1 MAFPTEFDLHAQAR
15 LLSQEGASLIER
27 GRPGEARLALRQ
39 ALALQS
45 NLAEAH
51 HHLGHALRLLGQPQE
66 ALQAYRQALA
76 CKADHLPSHLHLAL
90 LLEEL
95 DRRDEAVGIYRQALD
110 RYPDMPEVRHSL
122 GTLLDDMGRHIE
134 AEATY
139 REAIRLRPD
148 YFDAHQSLGAVL
160 VAQGRL
166 AEAQAAC
173 RQALA
178 LRPNEASPHLCLAE
192 VLVQQ
197 NQLPQAEAH
206 YRQAVALDAGNPRT
220 LERLAAVLHRQEQYE
235 EAAERFRQVLALDP
249 ADAGTWNN
257 LGTAL
262 DLLNRL
268 TDAEAAFR
276 QALALHPEFADACF
290 GLALVLL
297 RQGRL
302 AEAWPL
308 YEFRYH
314 PQRQSPLSY
323 WADPRLDCPPWR
335 GEPLQ
340 GKSLVV
346 WQEQGHG
353 DMIQFVRYLPLLKAQ
368 GARRITLVCMEPLGA
383 LFEAQPDID
392 AVVTIRKSA
401 TLDDVRKLLGHD
413 YWTFIMSLPQALGT
427 TLDTIPSAASYLRP
441 DPARLDRWR
450 ARLDALSG
458 PKIGLC
464 WKGNARHSNDR
475 NRSLPG
481 LQTLAPLWQIP
492 GMNFVSVQ
500 KGQGEEQAVAPPAGQ
515 PLLHLGSDIQD
526 FADSAALIAQ
536 LDLLICVDT
545 AVAHLAGALGVPCWV
560 LLPAAGTDWRWTLE
574 GDTTPWY
581 PGTLR
586 LFRQTA
592 SGDWSGPVA
601 RVRQALA
608 TTSFPESSAT
618 SPG

>member
-1 MAFPTEFDLHAQAR
+1 MPFPTEFDLHAQAR
-15 LLSQEGASLIER
+15 LLSQEGANLIER

-45 NLAEAH
+45 NLADAH
-51 HHLGHALRLLGQPQE
+51 HHHGHALRLLGQLQE

-76 CKADHLPSHLHLAL
+76 CNAGHLPSHLHLAL

-95 DRRDEAVGIYRQALD
+95 DRRDEAVGIYRRVLD
-110 RYPDMPEVRHSL
+110 LHPDLPEVRHSL
-122 GTLLDDMGRHIE
+122 GTLLDDMGRHAE
-134 AEATY
+134 AEAAY
-139 REAIRLRPD
+139 REAIHLRPD
-148 YFDAHQSLGAVL
+148 YFDAYQSLGAGL

-166 AEAQAAC
+166 ADAQATC
-173 RQALA
+173 REALA
-178 LRPNEASPHLCLAE
+178 LRPDDASPHLCLAE
-192 VLVQQ
+192 VLAQQ
-197 NQLPQAEAH
+197 GLLPQAEAH
-206 YRQAVALDAGNPRT
+206 YRRAVALDAGNPRT
-220 LERLAAVLHRQEQYE
+220 LERLAAVLHRQERYE
-235 EAAERFRQVLALDP
+235 EAAGLFRQVVALDP
-249 ADAGTWNN
+249 ADADTWNN

-268 TDAEAAFR
+268 ADAEAAFR

-297 RQGRL
+297 RQGKL

-308 YEFRYH
+308 YEYRYH
-314 PQRQSPLSY
+314 PQRQSRLSY
-323 WADPRLDCPPWR
+323 WADPPLGCPPWR
-335 GEPLQ
+335 GESLH

-353 DMIQFVRYLPLLKAQ
+353 DMIQFVRYLPLLKAR

-401 TLDDVRKLLGHD
+401 TLDDVQKLLGHD
-413 YWTFIMSLPQALGT
+413 YWTFIMSLPHALGT
-427 TLDTIPSAASYLRP
+427 TAETIPSAAAYLRP
-441 DPARLDRWR
+441 DPVRLDRWR

-481 LQTLAPLWQIP
+481 LPTLAPLWQVP
-492 GMNFVSVQ
+492 GVNFVSVQ
-500 KGQGEEQAVAPPAGQ
+500 KGQGEEQAFAPPAGQ

-560 LLPAAGTDWRWTLE
+560 LLPAEGADWRWALE
-574 GDTTPWY
+574 DDTTPWY
-581 PGTLR
+581 PGTMR
-586 LFRQTA
+586 LFRQAA
-592 SGDWSGPVA
+592 SGDWNGPVA

-608 TTSFPESSAT
+608 TNFPESSAA
-618 SPG
+618 SPE